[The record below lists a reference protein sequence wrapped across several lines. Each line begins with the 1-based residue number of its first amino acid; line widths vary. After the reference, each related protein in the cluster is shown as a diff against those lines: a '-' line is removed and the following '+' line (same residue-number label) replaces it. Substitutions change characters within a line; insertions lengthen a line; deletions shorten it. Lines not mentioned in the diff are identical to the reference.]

1 MQLPPP
7 LPPGAG
13 GVSGVPCLDV
23 TPLEV
28 VREIE
33 ALGRKAIPV
42 KTDVIRSDEVRAMV
56 EATLFGYRCGIVEA

>member
-1 MQLPPP
+1 M
-7 LPPGAG
+7 
-13 GVSGVPCLDV
+13 SGVPCLDV